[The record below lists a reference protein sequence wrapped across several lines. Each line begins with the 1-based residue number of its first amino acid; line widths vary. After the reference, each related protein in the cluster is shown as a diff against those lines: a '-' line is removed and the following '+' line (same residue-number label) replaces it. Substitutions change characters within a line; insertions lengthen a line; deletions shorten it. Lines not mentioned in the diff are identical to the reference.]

1 VFVYWLLNYKL
12 HSVCSCLKWIAVA
25 AFISVLF
32 TVVVSLFVIFSF
44 VKLQRL
50 QRLQGVL
57 SSIISSVD
65 LRSIYN
71 SVYCIFMT
79 NVYAS
84 L

>member
-1 VFVYWLLNYKL
+1 MFVYWLLNYKL

-50 QRLQGVL
+50 QGVL